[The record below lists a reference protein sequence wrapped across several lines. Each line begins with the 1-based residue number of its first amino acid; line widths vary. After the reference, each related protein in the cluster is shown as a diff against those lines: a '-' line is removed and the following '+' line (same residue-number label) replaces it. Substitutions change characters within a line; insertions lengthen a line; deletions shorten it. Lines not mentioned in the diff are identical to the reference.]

1 MITVSYH
8 RQYFRVQIEGHAES
22 GEVGHDLVCAS
33 CSILAHTLATNVV
46 NWADAKQADEP
57 GVHMFKGCA
66 TISCRPRTRY
76 KAVLQLVM
84 DAICSGFELLAQS
97 YPEYIQYSRYG

>member
-8 RQYFRVQIEGHAES
+8 RQYFRVQIEGHAKS
-22 GEVGHDLVCAS
+22 GEEGHDLVCAG
-33 CSILAHTLATNVV
+33 CSTLAHTLAANVV
-46 NWADAKQADEP
+46 NWAEAKQADEP

-66 TISCRPRTRY
+66 TISCRPKTRY